1 MPLEDKAARRRAE
14 HEISKFDIDFT
25 LANIAVINEIA
36 YITGR
41 IRRTHSAGGRSLD
54 LKKEMSTIA
63 DVLRTLPGIRDVVLN
78 CDFD

>member
-14 HEISKFDIDFT
+14 HAMSKFDIDFT

-41 IRRTHSAGGRSLD
+41 VRRTHTAGGRNLD
-54 LKKEMSTIA
+54 LKKELGTIA
-63 DVLRTLPGIRDVVLN
+63 DILRTVPGIRDVVVN
-78 CDFD
+78 ADFD